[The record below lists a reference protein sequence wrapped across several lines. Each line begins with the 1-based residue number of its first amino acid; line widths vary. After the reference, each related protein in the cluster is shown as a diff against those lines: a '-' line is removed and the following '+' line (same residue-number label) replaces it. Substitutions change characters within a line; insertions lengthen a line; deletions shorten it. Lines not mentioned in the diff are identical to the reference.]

1 MHRDIGWQQHTR
13 RKRLGKARDMDR
25 FDQYRVFV
33 QVAEMGSFIK
43 AANALELPRASVSA
57 AIQQLEIQVGARLLH
72 RTTRQVRLTADGTQL
87 LERIRPLLADVD
99 DIDQLFQ
106 ANQRQV
112 AGRLKVDVP
121 SRIARRLIAPALPG
135 LLRRHPH
142 LQLALGSADRSIDL
156 VREGVDCAV
165 RIGNLHDSSLV
176 VRPLGKIA
184 LINCASPKYLREH
197 GSPEHPDELSNG
209 HWAVGY
215 ASPTS
220 GRELPWEYMAA
231 DGRELA
237 SNVPSRVVV
246 NNAESYIACCRSG
259 LGLIQIPRFDVQHML
274 DAKAL
279 VEVMPSHRAAPMP
292 VSILY
297 PHRRQRSR
305 RLAVFVEWFE
315 ELMRVYLDA

>member
-1 MHRDIGWQQHTR
+1 
-13 RKRLGKARDMDR
+13 MDR

-87 LERIRPLLADVD
+87 LERIRPLLADVE

>member
-1 MHRDIGWQQHTR
+1 
-13 RKRLGKARDMDR
+13 MDR

-72 RTTRQVRLTADGTQL
+72 RTTRQVRPTADGTQL
-87 LERIRPLLADVD
+87 LERIRPLLADVE

-142 LQLALGSADRSIDL
+142 LQLALGSADRAIDL
-156 VREGVDCAV
+156 VQEGVDCAV
-165 RIGNLHDSSLV
+165 RIGMLHDSSLV
-176 VRPLGKIA
+176 VHPLGKIA

-220 GRELPWEYMAA
+220 GRELPWEYMTA
-231 DGRELA
+231 DGSEHA

-315 ELMRVYLDA
+315 ALMRAYLDA